1 MGFYFRKPLSLNQNP
16 REIVKSLCRLLM
28 YVPKRELSKSQIC
41 LLTLFKNKS
50 LAKGFEFTVIENIHV
65 KSLEN
70 LG

>member
-1 MGFYFRKPLSLNQNP
+1 
-16 REIVKSLCRLLM
+16 M

-70 LG
+70 LGYLFLLQDSYKRPLND